1 MFFVLGEVFEHFG
14 NLDKGAEL
22 LVALNE
28 QAKLHV
34 LRIFRIVLPGH
45 SRKNPQTKYSG
56 EECAQTLL
64 AYFPPLLSE
73 LKSHKS
79 PDILCKKK
87 KVLL

>member
-1 MFFVLGEVFEHFG
+1 M
-14 NLDKGAEL
+14 
-22 LVALNE
+22 NE
-28 QAKLHV
+28 MYDV
-34 LRIFRIVLPGH
+34 G
-45 SRKNPQTKYSG
+45 
-56 EECAQTLL
+56 ECAQTLL